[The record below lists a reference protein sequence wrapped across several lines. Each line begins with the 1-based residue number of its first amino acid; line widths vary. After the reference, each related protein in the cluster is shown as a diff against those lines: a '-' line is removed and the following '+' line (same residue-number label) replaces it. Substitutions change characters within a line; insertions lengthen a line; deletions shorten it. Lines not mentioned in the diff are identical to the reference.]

1 MEVSGT
7 IEDNLRHAV
16 QSAKRLMA
24 RPIYTDTLKFWHE
37 LLQLA
42 RHEKA
47 QRPSS
52 EQAAIDALIS
62 ELEVVLSER

>member
-1 MEVSGT
+1 MDVSGT

-16 QSAKRLMA
+16 QSVKRLKG
-24 RPIYTDTLKFWHE
+24 RPIYTDTLKFWNE

-42 RHEKA
+42 RPEKA

-52 EQAAIDALIS
+52 EQAVIDALIS